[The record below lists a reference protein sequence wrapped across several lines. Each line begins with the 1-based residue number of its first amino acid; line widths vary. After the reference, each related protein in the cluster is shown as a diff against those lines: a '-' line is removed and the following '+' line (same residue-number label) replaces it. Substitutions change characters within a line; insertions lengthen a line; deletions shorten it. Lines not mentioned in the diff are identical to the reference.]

1 MKTDPYEKK
10 KNTQIVQYSH
20 CGGSDIETT
29 TLYSEESERFYMEN
43 NGFSSLSFSDL
54 SSKLITS
61 LEISNFV

>member
-1 MKTDPYEKK
+1 MDPYEQKH
-10 KNTQIVQYSH
+10 TQIVQYSH
-20 CGGSDIETT
+20 CGVSDIKTT
-29 TLYSEESERFYMEN
+29 TLYYEQSECFYMEN